1 MKQLLV
7 VFSVMIFSSSL
18 LFAQTDEA
26 EKALRTRKSDSTSGW
41 KRGGILGLNITQ
53 TSLTNWAA
61 GGQNSIA
68 GNAIVSLFANYKS
81 PKSVWDNSLDLG
93 YGLQKQGKKAG
104 TIKTDDKIDFT
115 SKYGQLA
122 KGKWYYAGLIN
133 FKTQM
138 TEGYNYPNDSV
149 IISDIL
155 APAYLLA
162 AAGMDYKPSQV
173 FTLFISPITGKFTLV
188 NDQML
193 ANAGAYGV
201 SAATYA
207 DDGTMLSAGE
217 KIRSEIGGYLRAGL
231 KADIMSNVNLS
242 TKVDMFS
249 NYLDNPQNIDIGW
262 ETLISMKVNKFISA
276 SLSTHLIYDDDIII
290 VIDRNEDGVPEAE
303 GPRIQ
308 FKEVLGVGFSFKF

>member
-1 MKQLLV
+1 MKPLFV

-18 LFAQTDEA
+18 SFAQTDEA
-26 EKALRTRKSDSTSGW
+26 EKVLRTHQTDSTSGW
-41 KRGGILGLNITQ
+41 KTGGILGLNITQ

-68 GNAIVSLFANYKS
+68 GNAFVSLFANYKN
-81 PKSVWDNSLDLG
+81 PKSSWDNSLDLG
-93 YGLQKQGKKAG
+93 YGLQKQGKKSG

-115 SKYGQLA
+115 SKYGRLA
-122 KGKWYYAGLIN
+122 KGKWFYAALLN

-138 TEGYNYPNDSV
+138 TEGYNFPNDSV

-242 TKVDMFS
+242 TKMDMFS
-249 NYLDNPQNIDIGW
+249 NYLENPQNIDIGW

-276 SLSTHLIYDDDIII
+276 SLSTHLIYDDDIKI